1 MKKCKWHLCQEKTE
15 KTYCSIKCKNK
26 QSVKNRRISIKEKS
40 IQYKGG
46 KCEKCG
52 YSKCKEALEFHHTD
66 PNKKDFGLSAKGITH
81 SWIKI
86 TEELDKCIMLCANCH
101 REEHWLSN

>member
-52 YSKCKEALEFHHTD
+52 YSKYALE
-66 PNKKDFGLSAKGITH
+66 I
-81 SWIKI
+81 
-86 TEELDKCIMLCANCH
+86 
-101 REEHWLSN
+101 